1 MLNSRKK
8 FRTGGS
14 GGGVSR
20 LLAGLRPPEQ
30 GGSLVVQTGFP
41 TSLADLV
48 VKNRDRLKKPSRRKK
63 PPPPPGYDS
72 GESTAFASSSSTFAS
87 SSISA
92 PPSNVSPR
100 PGLNPPVLE
109 ADSCS
114 PSPLAF
120 SVSASRRIEFLLV
133 VMVILM
139 ALAIERRKL
148 VAAIVLSAFVLRLLD
163 RNGFLLLWFSN
174 PRSKAESTLNS
185 SVKDCELEGRG
196 VVSPIREITTDS
208 SSETARSERSS
219 VDLIQQKGVPLKRRD
234 AEKVHLEPDPVPKAN
249 SKLKKFLRKFLSK
262 KFRRRKCHEEREAL
276 VPDSTKNAILDKV
289 TEIEEE
295 SNGDADPD
303 IENEESTVS
312 IVASDEV
319 SDHDIRLFQEDVPE
333 TKSRN
338 SQVLIFWAIVL
349 LGLLGGKT
357 TAIVLTV
364 SWRLLLRPTEFVW
377 KKGKNLI
384 VLL

>member
-1 MLNSRKK
+1 MPNPWKK
-8 FRTGGS
+8 FRAGGG

-63 PPPPPGYDS
+63 PPPPPGFDS
-72 GESTAFASSSSTFAS
+72 GASATFASSSSAFAS

-92 PPSNVSPR
+92 PPSNVSAR
-100 PGLNPPVLE
+100 PDPNPPVLE
-109 ADSCS
+109 ADSSS

-120 SVSASRRIEFLLV
+120 FVTVSRRIEFLLV

-148 VAAIVLSAFVLRLLD
+148 VAAIMLSAFVLRLFD

-174 PRSKAESTLNS
+174 PRSKAKSTLNS
-185 SVKDCELEGRG
+185 SVKDWELEGRG

-219 VDLIQQKGVPLKRRD
+219 VDLIQAKRVPLKSRD
-234 AEKVHLEPDPVPKAN
+234 VKKVHLQPDPGPKAN

-262 KFRRRKCHEEREAL
+262 KFHRRKCHKEREAP
-276 VPDSTKNAILDKV
+276 VPDSCKNAILGKIA
-289 TEIEEE
+289 ELEEE
-295 SNGDADPD
+295 SNCGTDPD
-303 IENEESTVS
+303 IENEENTVS
-312 IVASDEV
+312 MVASDQV
-319 SDHDIRLFQEDVPE
+319 FDHDIKLSQEDVHE
-333 TKSRN
+333 TKSRS

-357 TAIVLTV
+357 TAIVLTM
-364 SWRLLLRPTEFVW
+364 SCCLLH
-377 KKGKNLI
+377 
-384 VLL
+384 LLNSCGRKQKI